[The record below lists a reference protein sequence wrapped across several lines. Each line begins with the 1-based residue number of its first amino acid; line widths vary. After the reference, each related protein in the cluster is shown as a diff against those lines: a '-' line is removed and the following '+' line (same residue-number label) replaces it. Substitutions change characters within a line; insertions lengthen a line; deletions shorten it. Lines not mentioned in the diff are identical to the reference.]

1 MMNKEK
7 EILKEIINYYGV
19 NNQLVLCM
27 EECAE
32 LIKALEEESNILEEL
47 VDVEIMID
55 KLNIILGN
63 PMNFCEE
70 KLNDII
76 TTNIIDKKHY
86 KCVFA
91 DLIQG
96 ISKYMRT
103 KKPEKV
109 LQQLHD
115 SMLEI
120 EFLKT
125 AFDDKDIK
133 EMRNYKINRIKA
145 RMERGEKE
153 YF

>member
-1 MMNKEK
+1 MINKEK

-19 NNQLVLCM
+19 NNQLVMCM

-63 PMNFCEE
+63 PMNFCKE

-86 KCVFA
+86 ECVFA

-115 SMLEI
+115 AMLEI

-125 AFDDKDIK
+125 AFDKKDIK
-133 EMRNYKINRIKA
+133 EMRKFKINRIYQ